1 MTESPPGGLAL
12 WGPRRKVGK
21 MPAGGQR
28 WCWPLGSGCCF
39 SLGVVMSGSSFVV
52 PSAVFSGLSAL
63 SGPVAVVG
71 SRSVPAGA
79 LLSVARFGRWVGRSR
94 PLWSG
99 GALGVDC
106 AASAGALAQSGQVC
120 WWLPAGFG
128 ELTVGSSSPVVRG
141 PGGVFP
147 VSAPRQLAR
156 SVRCVAWAGGPSSAS
171 VSFSERLFQRSVS
184 LLLSLRGAG
193 GGSVVCFIAQSAFS
207 ARRGGSWFSVRRALG
222 LGFRPGVSLFVVAVG
237 SAGFQLLSPG
247 AVRSAFSASASSS
260 QQSLFTPEQLVGA
273 RPSLFPPVSPSGSR
287 RDPHGERFDSQ
298 SVCGPLSQSFWL
310 GLRHG

>member
-1 MTESPPGGLAL
+1 MS
-12 WGPRRKVGK
+12 
-21 MPAGGQR
+21 AGGQH

-39 SLGVVMSGSSFVV
+39 FQEVVMSGSSFVV

-71 SRSVPAGA
+71 SRSLPSAA

-99 GALGVDC
+99 GALGVDS
-106 AASAGALAQSGQVC
+106 AASAGALAQGGQVC

-128 ELTVGSSSPVVRG
+128 ELAAGSSSPVVRG

-156 SVRCVAWAGGPSSAS
+156 SVRCVAWSGGPSSAS
-171 VSFSERLFQRSVS
+171 VPFSERLFQRSVS

-193 GGSVVCFIAQSAFS
+193 GGSVVCFISQVALS
-207 ARRGGSWFSVRRALG
+207 ARRGGSWFTVRRALG
-222 LGFRPGVSLFVVAVG
+222 LGFRPGRVVVRCARWAWRFFAFVAGGCGVRLFRSLFFSAVSLHSRAARGCASV
-237 SAGFQLLSPG
+237 SLPAGVSFWVPS
-247 AVRSAFSASASSS
+247 RSAWRA
-260 QQSLFTPEQLVGA
+260 V
-273 RPSLFPPVSPSGSR
+273 
-287 RDPHGERFDSQ
+287 
-298 SVCGPLSQSFWL
+298 
-310 GLRHG
+310 

>member
-1 MTESPPGGLAL
+1 
-12 WGPRRKVGK
+12 
-21 MPAGGQR
+21 
-28 WCWPLGSGCCF
+28 
-39 SLGVVMSGSSFVV
+39 MSGSSFVV

-71 SRSVPAGA
+71 SRSLPSGA

-99 GALGVDC
+99 GALGVDS
-106 AASAGALAQSGQVC
+106 AASAGALAQGGQVC

-128 ELTVGSSSPVVRG
+128 ELAAGSSSPVVRG

-156 SVRCVAWAGGPSSAS
+156 SVRCVAWSGGPSSAS
-171 VSFSERLFQRSVS
+171 VPFSERLFQRSVS

-193 GGSVVCFIAQSAFS
+193 GGAVVCFISQVALS
-207 ARRGGSWFSVRRALG
+207 ARRGGSWFTVRRALR
-222 LGFRPGVSLFVVAVG
+222 LGFRPGVSLFVVLVG
-237 SAGFQLLSPG
+237 EPAGFQLLSPG
-247 AVRSAFSASASSS
+247 AVVSAFSAPSSS

-310 GLRHG
+310 GFRFRSG

>member
-1 MTESPPGGLAL
+1 
-12 WGPRRKVGK
+12 
-21 MPAGGQR
+21 MPAGGQC

-52 PSAVFSGLSAL
+52 PSAVFSGVSAL

-71 SRSVPAGA
+71 SRSVPSGA

-128 ELTVGSSSPVVRG
+128 ELSVGSSAPVVRG

-156 SVRCVAWAGGPSSAS
+156 SVRCVAWSGGPSSAS
-171 VSFSERLFQRSVS
+171 VPFSERLFQRSVS

-222 LGFRPGVSLFVVAVG
+222 LGFRPGVSLFVVVVG
-237 SAGFQLLSPG
+237 AAGFQFLSPG
-247 AVRSAFSASASSS
+247 VVVSAFSASASSS

-310 GLRHG
+310 GFRFRSG

>member
-1 MTESPPGGLAL
+1 
-12 WGPRRKVGK
+12 
-21 MPAGGQR
+21 
-28 WCWPLGSGCCF
+28 
-39 SLGVVMSGSSFVV
+39 MSGSSFVV

-71 SRSVPAGA
+71 SRSLPSAA
-79 LLSVARFGRWVGRSR
+79 LLSVARFGRWVACLSQAVGRQGRSR

-106 AASAGALAQSGQVC
+106 AASAGALAQGGQVC

-128 ELTVGSSSPVVRG
+128 ELAAGSSSPVVRG

-156 SVRCVAWAGGPSSAS
+156 SVRCVAWSGGPSSAS
-171 VSFSERLFQRSVS
+171 VPFSERLFQRSVS

-193 GGSVVCFIAQSAFS
+193 GGSVVCFISQVALAS
-207 ARRGGSWFSVRRALG
+207 RRGGSWFTVRRALR
-222 LGFRPGVSLFVVAVG
+222 LGFRPGVSLFVVLVG
-237 SAGFQLLSPG
+237 EPAGFQLLSPG
-247 AVRSAFSASASSS
+247 AVVSAFSAPSSS